1 MGQNQ
6 VMLTNWNKYTV
17 TVNSNKGPLT
27 LHWNEVEA
35 LAFYSALQ
43 TGLYGGVSK
52 DLTKQVFFEHFPK
65 WLQTQWDHHYNLAG
79 DLPAGATVIDVGS
92 GIGTIDLLQS
102 LHTLDAK
109 FILVDDQVQQF
120 QKEIYYS
127 EKYPYYNSWA
137 PTVDAI
143 NSTGIDATRFK
154 MQGALGRWAEADLIV
169 SYFSWCFHYPK
180 KTYWLPLLHSLKVGG
195 KLILD
200 VRLIEGRDIIGE
212 ISEELKCDPY
222 KDPIPNLIPEWIDN
236 YPSPDPDIMG
246 YRCMWTRH

>member
-1 MGQNQ
+1 
-6 VMLTNWNKYTV
+6 MLSNWNDYSV
-17 TVNSNKGPLT
+17 TVNSNKGSLT
-27 LHWNEVEA
+27 LLWKDVES

-52 DLTKQVFFEHFPK
+52 ELTKQVFFEHFPK
-65 WLQTQWDHHYNLAG
+65 WLQRQWDHHYSLAG
-79 DLPAGATVIDVGS
+79 DLPNNATVIDVGS

-102 LHTLDAK
+102 LHSPDAT
-109 FILVDDQVQQF
+109 FILIDEPVQQF
-120 QKEIYYS
+120 EKGIYYS
-127 EKYPYYNSWA
+127 EKYPFYNSWI

-143 NSTGIDATRFK
+143 NTTGIDADRFK
-154 MQGALGRWAEADLIV
+154 MQGALGQWPKADLIT

-180 KTYWLPLLHSLKVGG
+180 KNYWLRLLDSLKVGG

-200 VRLIEGRDIIGE
+200 VRLVEGRDIVGE
-212 ISEELKCDPY
+212 ISESLKSEPY

-246 YRCMWTRH
+246 YRCMWIRNN